1 MEWASDILHTIVL
14 EGLAVLEIT
23 DTIHTVITLMVI
35 VHTAHTTVLAEGM
48 DTTLMA
54 TDWADLDGEVM
65 DMDMEMVGTETETD
79 GMVMEAG
86 EARMEMVKRQALHT
100 IIVDPLLLEQE
111 ILRPTDVAFFRK
123 I

>member
-65 DMDMEMVGTETETD
+65 DMEMVGTETD

-111 ILRPTDVAFFRK
+111 ILRLTDVAFFRK